1 LTVIFLWYYNYI
13 DKFKNHRR
21 WLTVINSFNSKAV
34 SKIIGVPMR
43 VTDYWDRIN
52 FIKPSISEAS
62 GYGSVRLYS
71 FTDLIQFK
79 VAKFLRDRG
88 LSLQKIRKSLNYLRK
103 HLPEVEKPLAQLR
116 FLTDGET
123 IFVLTNR
130 DREIIDTLK
139 RGQYV
144 LAIAIEELIND
155 LRGKTSKI
163 ATERTYMVRVAKREF
178 KVILHPDLEDGEY
191 WVECPALPG
200 CSSQGDSVEESL
212 DMIKDAIK
220 GHLEV
225 DEELKREKSQ
235 KRKAA

>member
-1 LTVIFLWYYNYI
+1 M
-13 DKFKNHRR
+13 
-21 WLTVINSFNSKAV
+21 INSFNSKAV
-34 SKIIGVPMR
+34 SRIIGIPTR
-43 VTDYWDRIN
+43 VIDYWDRTN
-52 FIKPSISEAS
+52 FVKPSISEAS

-79 VAKFLRDRG
+79 VAKFLRDQG

-103 HLPEVEKPLAQLR
+103 HLPEVETPLVQLR

-130 DREIIDTLK
+130 DKEIIDTLK

-144 LAIAIEELIND
+144 LAIAIEELVKD

-163 ATERTYMVRVAKREF
+163 ATERNYMINVLKREF
-178 KVILHPDLEDGEY
+178 KVILHPDLEDGGY
-191 WVECPALPG
+191 WVECPDLPG
-200 CSSQGDSVEESL
+200 CSSQGDSVEEAL

-225 DEELKREKSQ
+225 EEDLKKEKSS

>member
-1 LTVIFLWYYNYI
+1 LEVVA
-13 DKFKNHRR
+13 
-21 WLTVINSFNSKAV
+21 VINSFNSKAV
-34 SKIIGVPMR
+34 LKIIGIPTR
-43 VTDYWDRIN
+43 VIDYWDRTN

-71 FTDLIQFK
+71 FTDLIQFR
-79 VAKFLRDRG
+79 VAKFLRDQG

-103 HLPEVEKPLAQLR
+103 HLPEVENPLAQLR

-123 IFVLTNR
+123 IFVLTNK
-130 DREIIDTLK
+130 DKEIIDTLK

-163 ATERTYMVRVAKREF
+163 ATERTYMVKVLKREF
-178 KVILHPDLEDGEY
+178 KVILHPDLEDGGY
-191 WVECPALPG
+191 WVECPELPG
-200 CSSQGDSVEESL
+200 CSSQGDSVEEAL

-225 DEELKREKSQ
+225 EEELKKERSA

>member
-1 LTVIFLWYYNYI
+1 MA
-13 DKFKNHRR
+13 
-21 WLTVINSFNSKAV
+21 NSFSSKAV
-34 SKIIGVPMR
+34 SKIIGIPTR
-43 VTDYWDRIN
+43 VIDYWDRTN
-52 FIKPSISEAS
+52 FVKPSVSEAS

-79 VAKFLRDRG
+79 VATFLRDRG

-123 IFVLTNR
+123 IFVLTNK
-130 DREIIDTLK
+130 DREMIDTLK
-139 RGQYV
+139 KGQYV
-144 LAIAIEELIND
+144 LAIAIEELIKD

-163 ATERTYMVRVAKREF
+163 ARERPYRVKVFKREF
-178 KVILHPDLEDGEY
+178 KVILHPNLEDGGY
-191 WVECPALPG
+191 WVECPELPG
-200 CSSQGDSVEESL
+200 CSSQGDSVEEAL

-225 DEELKREKSQ
+225 EEELKKEKSL

>member
-1 LTVIFLWYYNYI
+1 M
-13 DKFKNHRR
+13 
-21 WLTVINSFNSKAV
+21 INSFNSRAV
-34 SKIIGVPMR
+34 SKIIGIPTR
-43 VTDYWDRIN
+43 VIDYWDRTA
-52 FIKPSISEAS
+52 FIKPSVSEAS

-71 FTDLIQFK
+71 FTDLIQFR
-79 VAKFLRDRG
+79 VAKFLRDQG

-103 HLPEVEKPLAQLR
+103 HLPEMENPLAQLR

-130 DREIIDTLK
+130 DKEIIDTLK

-155 LRGKTSKI
+155 LRGKMSKI
-163 ATERTYMVRVAKREF
+163 ATERTYMVKVSKREF
-178 KVILHPDLEDGEY
+178 KVILRPDLEDGGY
-191 WVECPALPG
+191 WVGCPELPG
-200 CSSQGDSVEESL
+200 CSSQGDSVEEAL

-225 DEELKREKSQ
+225 EEELKKERGT

>member
-1 LTVIFLWYYNYI
+1 MT
-13 DKFKNHRR
+13 R
-21 WLTVINSFNSKAV
+21 SFSSKAV
-34 SKIIGVPMR
+34 SRIIGVPAR
-43 VTDYWDRIN
+43 VIDYWDRTN
-52 FIKPSISEAS
+52 FIKPSVSEAS

-79 VAKFLRDRG
+79 VAKFLRELG

-103 HLPEVEKPLAQLR
+103 HLPEVEKPLTQLR

-130 DREIIDTLK
+130 NKEVIDTLK
-139 RGQYV
+139 KGQYV
-144 LAIAIEELIND
+144 LAIAIEELVND

-163 ATERTYMVRVAKREF
+163 AMERTYRVKVFNREF
-178 KVILHPDLEDGEY
+178 KVILHPDLEDGAY
-191 WVECPALPG
+191 RVECPELPG
-200 CSSQGDSVEESL
+200 CSSQGDSVEEAL

-225 DEELKREKSQ
+225 EADKVIRAFEKVGWASKRQ
-235 KRKAA
+235 KEVI

>member
-1 LTVIFLWYYNYI
+1 L
-13 DKFKNHRR
+13 
-21 WLTVINSFNSKAV
+21 INSFNSKAV
-34 SKIIGVPMR
+34 SKIIGIPTR
-43 VTDYWDRIN
+43 VIDYWDRTA
-52 FIKPSISEAS
+52 FIKPSVSEAS

-71 FTDLIQFK
+71 FTDLIQFR
-79 VAKFLRDRG
+79 VAKFLRDQG

-103 HLPEVEKPLAQLR
+103 HLPEVENPLAQLR

-123 IFVLTNR
+123 IFVLTNK
-130 DREIIDTLK
+130 DKEIIDTLK

-163 ATERTYMVRVAKREF
+163 ATERTYVVKVSKREF
-178 KVILHPDLEDGEY
+178 RVILHPDLEEGGY
-191 WVECPALPG
+191 WIECPELPG
-200 CSSQGDSVEESL
+200 CSSQGDSVEEAL

-225 DEELKREKSQ
+225 EEELKKEKST

>member
-1 LTVIFLWYYNYI
+1 MT
-13 DKFKNHRR
+13 
-21 WLTVINSFNSKAV
+21 NSFSSKTV
-34 SKIIGVPMR
+34 SRIIGIPTR
-43 VTDYWDRIN
+43 VIDYWDRTN

-79 VAKFLRDRG
+79 VANFFRERG

-123 IFVLTNR
+123 IFVLTNK
-130 DREIIDTLK
+130 DKEIIDTLK
-139 RGQYV
+139 KGQYV

-163 ATERTYMVRVAKREF
+163 AMERTYMVKVFKREF
-178 KVILHPDLEDGEY
+178 KVILHPDLEDGGY
-191 WVECPALPG
+191 WVECPELPG
-200 CSSQGDSVEESL
+200 CSSQGDSVEEAL

-225 DEELKREKSQ
+225 EEELKKEKSL

>member
-1 LTVIFLWYYNYI
+1 MA
-13 DKFKNHRR
+13 
-21 WLTVINSFNSKAV
+21 NSFSSKTV
-34 SKIIGVPMR
+34 SRIIGIPAR
-43 VTDYWDRIN
+43 VIDYWDRTN

-116 FLTDGET
+116 FLTDAET
-123 IFVLTNR
+123 IFVLTNK

-139 RGQYV
+139 KGQYV

-155 LRGKTSKI
+155 LRGKTSKL
-163 ATERTYMVRVAKREF
+163 ARERTYMVKVFKREF
-178 KVILHPDLEDGEY
+178 KVILHPDLEDGGY
-191 WVECPALPG
+191 WVECPELPG
-200 CSSQGDSVEESL
+200 CSSQGDSVEEAL

-225 DEELKREKSQ
+225 EEELKKEKSL